1 MSGIISVCFNI
12 AICIGVPVAALLL
25 GARKWRGGVKL
36 FFIGVATFFISQLC
50 IRQPIL
56 AFLQQT
62 AWFQTFSVQHM
73 AAFYFIMALTAG
85 LAEECARYVG
95 FHLLKTPPEPETS
108 APLCCGLG
116 HGGFEAFIIG
126 INNVLLLVLS
136 SEYVT
141 QLGWTAALAG
151 VERLSTML
159 VHVAFSFIVYRAVGR
174 KRIGF
179 LLLAIL
185 LHTACDFS
193 IILMQ
198 FGLPAVAMEGILLA
212 YALIVMG
219 IALYLGKR
227 DKTAFGASQ
236 N

>member
-1 MSGIISVCFNI
+1 MSGILSVCFNI
-12 AICIGVPVAALLL
+12 VICIGVPAAALLL
-25 GARKWRGGVKL
+25 GAKKWKGGAKL

-56 AFLQQT
+56 ALLQQT
-62 AWFQTFSVQHM
+62 AWFQAFSAQHM
-73 AAFYFIMALTAG
+73 AAFYFFMALTAG
-85 LAEECARYVG
+85 LAEECARYVA
-95 FHLLKTPPEPETS
+95 FRLLKRPPEPETA

-136 SEYVT
+136 SEYVA
-141 QLGWTAALAG
+141 QLDWTAALAG

-159 VHVAFSFIVYRAVGR
+159 VHVAFSFIVYRAVR
-174 KRIGF
+174 SKRIRF

-185 LHTACDFS
+185 LHTVCDFS

-198 FGLPAVAMEGILLA
+198 YGLPAVAMEGILLA

-219 IALYLGKR
+219 VALYLEKR
-227 DKTAFGASQ
+227 DRAA
-236 N
+236 